1 MNAHA
6 CLQHRVALLLTA
18 LPLAVGATDVL
29 KNVPK
34 EGEVPTGK
42 VVYVDDGKCPKGE
55 IKEITG
61 GSQQKGIARKTRC
74 VKRPADAK

>member
-1 MNAHA
+1 MNSPPHLLWAIG
-6 CLQHRVALLLTA
+6 LLLIVAPVAAET
-18 LPLAVGATDVL
+18 TEVL
-29 KNVPK
+29 KHVPK
-34 EGEVPTGK
+34 EGEVPLGK

-74 VKRPADAK
+74 VKRSADAK